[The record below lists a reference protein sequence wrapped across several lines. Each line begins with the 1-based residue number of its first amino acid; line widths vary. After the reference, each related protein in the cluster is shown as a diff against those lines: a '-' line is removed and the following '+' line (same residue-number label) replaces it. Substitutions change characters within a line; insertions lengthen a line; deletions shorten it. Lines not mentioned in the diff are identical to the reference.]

1 MGSTGG
7 LRSHLPE
14 CLPAHREMPLGW
26 VCISFSALSYS
37 SIHLYI
43 HPFIHHPSIHLS
55 IHHPSIPPPICTSSQ
70 PTTSH
75 QPPIHHPSIHHP
87 SIHSPIC
94 TSIHLYIYSMADE
107 RTWENNGNSVSF
119 LKFSSVQFRCS
130 VFATPWTAAHQ
141 ASLSITKSQ
150 SLIYTETKASTGGF
164 PGGPM
169 VKNPPVNAGDTGPVP
184 GPGGCP
190 MPWRA

>member
-26 VCISFSALSYS
+26 VCISFSVLSYS

-55 IHHPSIPPPICTSSQ
+55 IHYPSIPPSICTASQ

-75 QPPIHHPSIHHP
+75 PSIIHPFTTHPSTHLYIHPSVHLSIHLYLHPSIHP
-87 SIHSPIC
+87 PIC
-94 TSIHLYIYSMADE
+94 TSNHLYIYPSLHPSCMHTYTYA
-107 RTWENNGNSVSF
+107 
-119 LKFSSVQFRCS
+119 LKITRVALGQ
-130 VFATPWTAAHQ
+130 T
-141 ASLSITKSQ
+141 LSEEGGS
-150 SLIYTETKASTGGF
+150 TETEILRGTFVVSISEASMRHMELGQRLTKGS
-164 PGGPM
+164 
-169 VKNPPVNAGDTGPVP
+169 A
-184 GPGGCP
+184 CP
-190 MPWRA
+190 Y